1 MSFLVPAIEFLA
13 ATPLFLLFAVITA
26 GYLLGKIEVHGVG
39 LGVAAILFAGLG
51 IGALDP
57 RLRLPEIVQV
67 LGLVLFVYA
76 VGLSSGPGFFSTLRR
91 HGLRNAALA
100 GAAIL
105 VAAGVIVAGSRV
117 LGFGREHAAGL
128 LAGGLTNTP
137 SLAAVLELLHAGG
150 NGTPPAATEAASA
163 RAVLAYSVAYPIG
176 VLGPILVIALLL
188 RGGRR
193 RGDDARASHEWPAP
207 AAPGRTTGGLR
218 VVTALVTNDGATGVP
233 IGTLREQAGGHLT
246 AGRIRRAS
254 GRVELALGTATLSR
268 GDLVTAIGRPQEI
281 AAFVDL
287 VGEESREAIDLDRSE
302 LDYRR
307 IFVSSPEVAG
317 HSLRELD
324 LPQQFGALVT
334 AVRRGDADWVPDGDT
349 VLQLGDRVRV
359 LTRRESMQAVTRF
372 FGDSYRAVSEVDVL
386 TFSVGI
392 ALGIAIGLVP
402 IPLPGGITIELG
414 LAGGPLLVAM
424 ILGALGRTG
433 PLVWGIPYGANL
445 TLRQVGLVLF
455 FAGVGTRNG
464 YATVRALA
472 DPATLGL
479 LATGAVA
486 TLLAATTIALVG
498 RRLMRAPAGLVTG
511 MIAGI
516 HTQPAALAFAVEQ
529 RGDEAPNVGYAAVYP
544 FATLFKL
551 ILAQLLVALW

>member
-1 MSFLVPAIEFLA
+1 MSPAIEFLA
-13 ATPLFLLFAVITA
+13 ATPLFLLFAVVTA
-26 GYLLGKIEVHGVG
+26 GYLLGRIEVRGVG

-76 VGLSSGPGFFSTLRR
+76 VGLSSGPGFFHTLRR

-100 GAAIL
+100 AAAVL
-105 VAAGVIVAGSRV
+105 VATGVILLSARLV
-117 LGFGREHAAGL
+117 GFGREHAAGL
-128 LAGGLTNTP
+128 LAGSLTNTP
-137 SLAAVLELLHAGG
+137 SLAAVLELLHAPG
-150 NGTPPAATEAASA
+150 NGAGAVATDTAPA

-176 VLGPILVIALLL
+176 VLAPILVIALLL
-188 RGGRR
+188 RGA
-193 RGDDARASHEWPAP
+193 RGAGEVRASHEWPTP
-207 AAPGRTTGGLR
+207 AAAGRTTGGLR
-218 VVTALVTNDGATGVP
+218 VVTALVTNDAAAGVP
-233 IGTLREQAGGHLT
+233 IGTLREQAGGNLT
-246 AGRIRRAS
+246 AGRIRRAD
-254 GRVELALGTATLSR
+254 GRVELALGAATLAR
-268 GDLVTAIGRPQEI
+268 GDLVTAIGRPAEI
-281 AAFVDL
+281 AAFVAL

-302 LDYRR
+302 LDFRR

-317 HSLRELD
+317 HSLRELN

-359 LTRRESMQAVTRF
+359 LTRRASMQAVTSF

-392 ALGIAIGLVP
+392 ALGIALGLVP

-424 ILGALGRTG
+424 VLGALGRTG

-464 YATVRALA
+464 YATVRALD

-479 LATGAVA
+479 VAVGAAA
-486 TLLAATTIALVG
+486 TLLAAVTVALVG
-498 RRLMRAPAGLVTG
+498 RRIFGAPAGLVTG
-511 MIAGI
+511 MVAGV

-529 RGDEAPNVGYAAVYP
+529 RGDETPNVGYAAVYP

-551 ILAQLLVALW
+551 VVAQLLVALWR